1 MAFTGPSEDRLAI
14 RDLYG
19 RYGDAS
25 TRGDVEDWLAC
36 WTEDGQWNSHIFR
49 RSGKADLREQWDV
62 LWANFAKVGFL
73 SDVGAIEVDGDRATC
88 RSVAREIIRLKNG
101 GLFKLIG
108 RYDDYLV
115 RKNGEWLFAQ
125 RDYQPLVEELPE

>member
-25 TRGDVEDWLAC
+25 TRGDAEEWLTC
-36 WTEDGQWNSHIFR
+36 WTEDGQWNTHLFK
-49 RSGKADLREQWDV
+49 RSGKADLREQWDA
-62 LWANFAKVGFL
+62 LWANFEKVGFL
-73 SDVGAIEVDGDRATC
+73 GEVGAIEVDGDKATC
-88 RSVAREIIRLKNG
+88 RSVAREIIRLTNG
-101 GLFKLIG
+101 GLYKLVG

-115 RKNGEWLFAQ
+115 RKNGEWLFAR
-125 RDYQPLVEELPE
+125 RDYQPLIEELPE